1 MESPAALP
9 HLLREPTV
17 GVDGGGRPPLL
28 VVLHGYGGDAHALLP
43 LAERLDGRFLAVVP
57 QGPLPLP
64 NAGWGWYLLGDQTPT
79 GRVVDT
85 AGMHASRLAILRLLE
100 DAAAEYG
107 ADPER
112 VFLCGHSQGAA
123 LALCVALTEP
133 ERLAGVVAMS
143 GRVIPEVLPAA
154 ADAHRVRGLPVMLAH
169 GTWDP
174 VVPIAHGRSARDHLE
189 RQGARVTY
197 REYDAEHAVPPEMV
211 DDVNAWLAGELEGG
225 AL

>member
-1 MESPAALP
+1 VDVPAALP

-17 GVDGGGRPPLL
+17 PIDGDGRPPLL

-57 QGPLPLP
+57 QGPLPLS
-64 NAGWGWYLLGDQTPT
+64 NGGWGWYLLGDPAPA

-85 AGMHASRLAILRLLE
+85 AGMHAARLAVLRLLD

-107 ADPER
+107 ADPAR
-112 VFLCGHSQGAA
+112 AYLCGHSQGAA

-154 ADAHRVRGLPVMLAH
+154 ASAHRVRGLPAMLAH

-174 VVPIAHGRSARDHLE
+174 VVPAAHGRAARDHLE
-189 RQGARVTY
+189 RLGARVAY
-197 REYDAEHAVPPEMV
+197 REYDAEHSVPPEMV
-211 DDVNAWLAGELEGG
+211 DGVNAWLGAELER
-225 AL
+225 LRR